1 MTKKKVFHSK
11 QMMTALTAT
20 AAIPAIAI
28 GATVANADEIEGV
41 VEDTPVVNE
50 TGGVEQT
57 PEIGVTSE
65 MEQTPDVEEVIEGKE
80 NDETDHGDTDNG
92 LVESDGD
99 DSELPSLPEKPENF
113 EELVK
118 EALDTL
124 NEALVNPTQ
133 ENIQAARDAHNK
145 LKEIGIT
152 LPEFDERLDD
162 LEENPDQ
169 LEPSVP
175 SVPSQPDEPNEP
187 NEDMQSL
194 IDNVVNKMN
203 ATHQNPTA
211 ENIRSA
217 REAIEELRAAGFPE
231 GNLQDLIDQ
240 LDQYERN
247 LEPEQPS
254 EPEQP
259 TMPGDGEGDG
269 DDADEKEN
277 PTTPEQPNEPEQPT
291 NPPSNGDGDDDDGKG
306 EEGDNDN
313 TDGETPSEGEE
324 PTEPEEPEKPT
335 EPEEPTEPDQPTTP
349 PSNGN
354 EDGNG
359 NEDDDNVND
368 GEDTWIPTPDKPST
382 EEKPSDPEKEP
393 STDNEPTDETE
404 LDKDD
409 TTDESNIFL
418 TEDKIEI
425 TSSSAVSVKPTKNGT
440 IVVTFDEVTNDNMA
454 TIALPLDVL
463 GDGKVIKLKTEKG
476 IEAVPYTILDGRIIL
491 TLHKSGELIFVDPIV
506 NIKDIEGNQYKDYIQ
521 KLAERGI
528 VDGEQDSF
536 KPNAK
541 LNRLEFATMVGKS
554 LGINESTNNQFS
566 DVADGYVNALT
577 ELGVLQGKGD
587 GSFDA
592 DGSLTRQQAFTMM
605 GRLLES
611 KGFEVDNSQ
620 TNLSK
625 FKDANGVSDYAK
637 PYVDLLISLDIIGGD
652 NGNIKGNE
660 AITKGQMAK
669 ILSRT
674 LERLELL

>member
-1 MTKKKVFHSK
+1 MTKKKMILSK
-11 QMMTALTAT
+11 QMMTAITAT

-28 GATVANADEIEGV
+28 GATVANADELEDV
-41 VEDTPVVNE
+41 VDDTPVVDE
-50 TGGVEQT
+50 TGDVEQT
-57 PEIGVTSE
+57 PEIGETGESE
-65 MEQTPDVEEVIEGKE
+65 AEQTPGAEEVNDGGE
-80 NDETDHGDTDNG
+80 NDETDHSDNDKENVDSG
-92 LVESDGD
+92 ED
-99 DSELPSLPEKPENF
+99 DRELPSFPEKPEDYDK
-113 EELVK
+113 L
-118 EALDTL
+118 L
-124 NEALVNPTQ
+124 NEAVNAFNDAVNNPTP

-145 LKEIGIT
+145 LKEIGVT
-152 LPEFDERLDD
+152 LPEFDNMLDD
-162 LEENPDQ
+162 LEKDPGQ
-169 LEPSVP
+169 LEPS
-175 SVPSQPDEPNEP
+175 EPYE
-187 NEDMQSL
+187 EMQSL
-194 IDNVVNKMN
+194 IDDVVDKMN
-203 ATHQNPTA
+203 ATHQNPTK

-259 TMPGDGEGDG
+259 IMPGDGEGDG

-291 NPPSNGDGDDDDGKG
+291 NPPSSGDGDDDDGKG

-354 EDGNG
+354 EDGK
-359 NEDDDNVND
+359 
-368 GEDTWIPTPDKPST
+368 DTWIPTPDKPST
-382 EEKPSDPEKEP
+382 EEKPSEPEKEP

-554 LGINESTNNQFS
+554 LGINESTNNQYS

-611 KGFEVDNSQ
+611 KGFEVDANQ

-637 PYVDLLISLDIIGGD
+637 PYIDLLISLDIIGGD

-674 LERLELL
+674 LERLSLL

>member
-217 REAIEELRAAGFPE
+217 REAIEELRAAGYPE
-231 GNLQDLIDQ
+231 YNLQSLIDK
-240 LDQYERN
+240 LDQYEKD
-247 LEPEQPS
+247 LESEQPS

-259 TMPGDGEGDG
+259 TEPGNGNDGDG
-269 DDADEKEN
+269 DSNGTDEEEE

-291 NPPSNGDGDDDDGKG
+291 NPPSNGDGDNEDGNG
-306 EEGDNDN
+306 EEGDGGN

-324 PTEPEEPEKPT
+324 PTDPEKPT
-335 EPEEPTEPDQPTTP
+335 EPEEPTEPEQPTTP

-354 EDGNG
+354 ED
-359 NEDDDNVND
+359 DDNVND
-368 GEDTWIPTPDKPST
+368 DENTWTPTPDKPST
-382 EEKPSDPEKEP
+382 DENPSEPEEEP
-393 STDNEPTDETE
+393 STDNGQTDETDS
-404 LDKDD
+404 DKDD
-409 TTDESNIFL
+409 EADEGNIFL

-425 TSSSAVSVKPTKNGT
+425 TSSSAVSVTPTKDGT

-463 GDGKVIKLKTEKG
+463 GEGKVIKLKTEKG
-476 IEAVPYTILDGRIIL
+476 IEAVPYTILDGKIIL
-491 TLHKSGELIFVDPIV
+491 TLHKSGELIFVDPVV
-506 NIKDIEGNQYKDYIQ
+506 NIKDMDGNQYKGYVQ

-528 VDGEQDSF
+528 IDGEQDSF

-541 LNRLEFATMVGKS
+541 LNRMEFATMVGKS

-566 DVADGYVNALT
+566 DVEDGYVNALA
-577 ELGVLQGKGD
+577 ELGVLKGKGD

-611 KGFEVDNSQ
+611 KGFEIDNSQ

>member
-1 MTKKKVFHSK
+1 MTKKKMILSK
-11 QMMTALTAT
+11 QMMTAITAT

-28 GATVANADEIEGV
+28 GATVANADELEDV
-41 VEDTPVVNE
+41 VDDTPVVDE
-50 TGGVEQT
+50 TGDVEQT
-57 PEIGVTSE
+57 PEIGETGESE
-65 MEQTPDVEEVIEGKE
+65 TEQTPGAEEVNDGGE
-80 NDETDHGDTDNG
+80 NDETDHSDNDKEN
-92 LVESDGD
+92 VESGD
-99 DSELPSLPEKPENF
+99 DDLELPSFPEKPEDYDK
-113 EELVK
+113 L
-118 EALDTL
+118 L
-124 NEALVNPTQ
+124 NEAVNAFNDAVNNPTP

-145 LKEIGIT
+145 LKEIGVT
-152 LPEFDERLDD
+152 LPEFDNMLDD
-162 LEENPDQ
+162 LEKDPGQ
-169 LEPSVP
+169 LEPSE
-175 SVPSQPDEPNEP
+175 PDEE
-187 NEDMQSL
+187 MQFL
-194 IDNVVNKMN
+194 IDDVVDKMN
-203 ATHQNPTA
+203 ATHQNPTK

-382 EEKPSDPEKEP
+382 EEKPSEPEKEP

-611 KGFEVDNSQ
+611 KGFEVDANQ

-637 PYVDLLISLDIIGGD
+637 PYIDLLISLDIIGGD

-674 LERLELL
+674 LERLSLL